1 MTSYGR
7 PAEVVENK
15 EVPGGNEKAFEE
27 LEARLLSNNI
37 QRTPVLKSTHF
48 QNNIRTLK
56 LSALCSCAG
65 QQKIYCDLGKLP
77 PKKGSI
83 GDR

>member
-1 MTSYGR
+1 MTSYGQ

-37 QRTPVLKSTHF
+37 QRTPVLKLTHF
-48 QNNIRTLK
+48 RNNIRTN
-56 LSALCSCAG
+56 SYLCPVQLCWSTE
-65 QQKIYCDLGKLP
+65 KILYSCDLAASREG
-77 PKKGSI
+77 
-83 GDR
+83 